1 MEEVPEAKEM
11 SSESRGQ
18 VMQPWAEACRQ
29 LLEAGKGKKMDF
41 LLEPAERNAALP
53 TPWFLAYKNPFWIS
67 DLLNPHMHLHCFK
80 SLSLGNLQQQQQ
92 SETNTVLN

>member
-18 VMQPWAEACRQ
+18 VMPPRAEACRQ

-53 TPWFLAYKNPFWIS
+53 TP
-67 DLLNPHMHLHCFK
+67 
-80 SLSLGNLQQQQQ
+80 
-92 SETNTVLN
+92 